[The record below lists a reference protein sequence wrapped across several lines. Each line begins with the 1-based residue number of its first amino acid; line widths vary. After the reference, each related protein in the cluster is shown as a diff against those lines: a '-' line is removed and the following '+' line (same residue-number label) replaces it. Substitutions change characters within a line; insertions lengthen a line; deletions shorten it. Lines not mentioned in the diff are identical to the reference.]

1 MTAEGKAA
9 VAGAG
14 GQPPQ
19 SVPEPKMLG
28 KYQIEKRIGAG
39 GMGTVYL
46 AKDTQLKRVVALK
59 VLPQDKAQNPTL
71 VKRFRAEAQ
80 AAAQLRHNNI
90 VAVYDTGEDDG
101 YLFIAMEYVEGQ
113 DLFELV
119 QKRGV
124 TPVKRSIEIIKQ
136 VAAALQHAFE
146 QNIVHRD
153 IKPSN
158 LLIRRDGVVKLTD
171 LGLARSIDDT
181 LETNITRAG
190 TTVGTVDYMSPEQAR
205 SSKAADIRSDLY
217 SLGCTWYQMLTGEPP
232 FPEGSMTNKLQA
244 HAIKPAPDPRDKNPN
259 VPEGLTAVLQRLMA
273 KKPEDRYQT
282 PADLLEDLARSSLS
296 TANISR
302 EIFGD
307 LSDYNQKT
315 VGPGGRPSRS
325 VEDDDDDAEVEDD
338 GYYDDEKY
346 SDQRTPDEVLT
357 PSRRNT
363 KNVARETNGADQAET
378 RSAPRSRPSQD
389 DPDEAE
395 EENEAEPVRRKKPK
409 GTKAAENDS
418 DDSDSRRAKVRAHR
432 DDDGGD
438 DESADNEP
446 ARQKR
451 QKATKFVD
459 DESESGANRSSS
471 KSKAGKESKLDCRPT
486 EESSGKNKSQK
497 PLPPKREAV
506 QEAVEVQHKG
516 LNAETIKYL
525 GAICGLIVVI
535 AGLGYLIASFS
546 GGVGFD
552 SNPYAAPAPGQSK
565 SEQLAAA
572 SGQVDPAVKKPE
584 PEAPVN
590 TANANPT
597 SQKPA
602 TVQPDFDVEAL
613 PQWAAKD
620 VEPSSSTVLT
630 VGPGAKTATHFTSLD
645 EVLPTIPDAGGIV
658 KLLGS
663 GPFPMTYFE
672 TARLK
677 RLVLMA
683 ASVAERPVII
693 IKPSDLTGTGG
704 IKLSEGQ
711 LEVRGVHFALDRN
724 QFPNG
729 AKMLEVV
736 DGGLLVHQS
745 SFTANGPDTV
755 ATTAMVI
762 SSTYD
767 NSSVWRIQPNV
778 FLDQVTVR
786 GDGLKGLAI
795 QRANVDA
802 VVRDSL
808 LATGSAA
815 AIELTGFLTTGVAD
829 VVLHKPRRIVRLI
842 RSTVFSRRGAF
853 DASSSSEA
861 GGKPPR
867 TDIVILDSLC
877 CAQGAAENSALLVA
891 TRWPQI
897 SSTTESWLTR
907 MKWVSRGSLYLGY
920 EQLVDLGPSLF
931 KVNDATQWQRVW
943 NAKYDTRQFHK
954 LTFPDNEPADLSAL
968 SPLDFDVSALTYRE
982 IKAGN
987 GDLPGCPVS
996 KLILPDAALQQRGAA
1011 LALRPQ
1017 IPASILKPTEP
1028 ASTRKID
1035 LKKQD
1040 LGLILSNTEWPSGT
1054 LFEASGG
1061 GICQMSPA
1069 KIDGKSV
1076 RIVFRQTE
1084 GLPLK
1089 LQPKTG
1095 EGKAPESDALFS
1107 ITRGTLE
1114 LTNAVLEGSL
1124 TPKLSTP
1131 PWLIKSTNASVVL
1144 NGCRLQGSEVD
1155 GLHQKGL
1162 IRWITTEQPSKLPE
1176 PPVLFCRDSYLTG
1189 ACCGIS
1195 VEAGSGSV
1203 VLRNSIVAMRGDA
1216 LDLRPIRVGNEL
1228 LTSIDADH
1236 VTFSATGAVLRV
1248 EAAAGNDEPVTSPMR
1263 VFMDNCAMVPPLAF
1277 KAGEAEG
1284 ATLLKCVGP
1293 VLEQKQL
1300 DWWGISNGVAKEI
1313 VRFLQ
1318 RDADSPAAS
1327 LTGLA
1332 VWQQSWGKSNDIR
1345 LLTGDRGVYLARVL
1359 PNKWKELRPTSFE
1372 LDKSSQAAT
1381 WASGG
1386 KPIGANLRSVEES
1399 SVAKKAGAEP
1409 AGPKPAT
1416 TGTKPATTTP
1426 ATKKNVGF

>member
-1 MTAEGKAA
+1 MTADGKAA

-14 GQPPQ
+14 GQPSQP
-19 SVPEPKMLG
+19 VPELKKLG

-46 AKDTQLKRVVALK
+46 ARDTQLKRVVALK
-59 VLPQDKAQNPTL
+59 VLAQDKAQNPTL
-71 VKRFRAEAQ
+71 VKRFKAEAQ
-80 AAAQLRHNNI
+80 AAAQLRHNGI

-119 QKRGV
+119 QKRGI

-136 VAAALQHAFE
+136 VAAALQHAYE

-171 LGLARSIDDT
+171 LGLARSVDDT

-205 SSKAADIRSDLY
+205 NSKAADIRSDLY

-282 PADLLEDLARSSLS
+282 PAELLEDLARSSLS

-307 LSDYNQKT
+307 LSDYDQKT
-315 VGPGGRPSRS
+315 VGRGGKQSS
-325 VEDDDDDAEVEDD
+325 HDDDDAEEEDD
-338 GYYDDEKY
+338 GYFDDEKY
-346 SDQRTPDEVLT
+346 SAQRTPDEVPA
-357 PSRRNT
+357 PSRRKS
-363 KNVARETNGADQAET
+363 KNAARDTSGEDQAET
-378 RSAPRSRPSQD
+378 RSTPRSRPRQD
-389 DPDEAE
+389 DPDEVE
-395 EENEAEPVRRKKPK
+395 EEDEAAPVRRKKPK
-409 GTKAAENDS
+409 AAANDS
-418 DDSDSRRAKVRAHR
+418 DDSDARRGTARSRATR
-432 DDDGGD
+432 DDDD
-438 DESADNEP
+438 EDESPDSEP

-451 QKATKFVD
+451 PKATKFVD
-459 DESESGANRSSS
+459 DESGSNRSSS
-471 KSKAGKESKLDCRPT
+471 KSKGGRDSKPDSRPAD
-486 EESSGKNKSQK
+486 ESSGKSKSHK
-497 PLPPKREAV
+497 PLPPKRDAV
-506 QEAVEVQHKG
+506 PVAVNADRKG
-516 LNAETIKYL
+516 INAETIKYL
-525 GAICGLIVVI
+525 GIICGVIVVV

-546 GGVGFD
+546 GGIGSD

-565 SEQLAAA
+565 AEQLAAA
-572 SGQVDPAVKKPE
+572 SGQVDPNAKKPE
-584 PEAPVN
+584 PEAPV
-590 TANANPT
+590 TVAPT
-597 SQKPA
+597 TPTPPKPA
-602 TVQPDFDVEAL
+602 APQPDFDVEAL

-620 VEPSSSTVLT
+620 VEPSGTTVFT
-630 VGPGAKTATHFTSLD
+630 VGPGAKTATHFASLD

-683 ASVAERPVII
+683 ASVAERPMIS

-729 AKMLEVV
+729 AKMIEVV

-755 ATTAMVI
+755 ATTAMVV

-767 NSSVWRIQPNV
+767 NSSAWRIPPNV
-778 FLDQVTVR
+778 ILDQVTVR

-815 AIELTGFLTTGVAD
+815 AIELSGFLTPGIAD

-842 RSTVFSRRGAF
+842 RSTVFSRHAAF
-853 DASSSSEA
+853 DASSSSDA

-877 CAQGAAENSALLVA
+877 CAQGATENSALLMA
-891 TRWPQI
+891 GSWPQV
-897 SSTTESWLTR
+897 SSNTTESWLTR
-907 MKWVSRGSLYLGY
+907 MKWISRGSLYLGF
-920 EQLVDLGPSLF
+920 EQLIDLGPSRF

-943 NAKYDTRQFHK
+943 SAKYDTRQFHK
-954 LTFPDNEPADLSAL
+954 LAFPDHEPSDLSAL

-987 GDLPGCPVS
+987 GNLPGCPVS
-996 KLILPDAALQQRGAA
+996 KLMVPDAALQQRGAV

-1017 IPASILKPTEP
+1017 IPASILKPLEA
-1028 ASTRKID
+1028 ASTRKVD

-1040 LGLILSNTEWPSGT
+1040 LGLILTNTEWPSGT
-1054 LFEASGG
+1054 VFEASGG
-1061 GICQMSPA
+1061 GVCQMSPA

-1076 RIVFRQTE
+1076 RIVFRQSD

-1095 EGKAPESDALFS
+1095 EGKAPDAAALFS

-1131 PWLIKSTNASVVL
+1131 PWLIQSTDATVVL

-1155 GLHQKGL
+1155 GPHQQGL
-1162 IRWITTEQPSKLPE
+1162 IRFTTSVQPSALPE
-1176 PPVLFCRDSYLTG
+1176 PPLLFCRDSYLTG
-1189 ACCGIS
+1189 FCCGIR
-1195 VEAGSGSV
+1195 VEAGSGNV
-1203 VLRNSIVAMRGDA
+1203 VLRNSILAMRGDA
-1216 LDLRPIRVGNEL
+1216 LDLRPIRIGSEL
-1228 LTSIDADH
+1228 PTVIDADH
-1236 VTFSATGAVLRV
+1236 VTFSASGAVVRV
-1248 EAAAGNDEPVTSPMR
+1248 EAASGNEGPVTSPMR
-1263 VFMDNCAMVPPLAF
+1263 LFLDNCVIAPPLTF
-1277 KAGEAEG
+1277 KQGEADG

-1300 DWWGISNGVAKEI
+1300 DWWGFSNGVAKEV
-1313 VRFLQ
+1313 VRFLH
-1318 RDADSPAAS
+1318 REPESPDAAAQG
-1327 LTGLA
+1327 GLA
-1332 VWQQSWGKSNDIR
+1332 AWRQTWGKSNDIK
-1345 LLTGDRGVYLARVL
+1345 LLTGDRGVYLVRVL
-1359 PNKWKELRPTSFE
+1359 PNKWKDLRPTSFE

-1381 WASGG
+1381 WAAGG
-1386 KPIGANLRSVEES
+1386 KPIGANLRGVEES

-1409 AGPKPAT
+1409 AVSKPT
-1416 TGTKPATTTP
+1416 TAGTKPAPTP
-1426 ATKKNVGF
+1426 PTTKKNVGF

>member
-1 MTAEGKAA
+1 MTADGKAA

-14 GQPPQ
+14 AGGQPSQP
-19 SVPEPKMLG
+19 VTELKKLG

-46 AKDTQLKRVVALK
+46 ARDTQLKRIVALK

-71 VKRFRAEAQ
+71 VKRFKAEAQ

-90 VAVYDTGEDDG
+90 VGVYDTGEDDG

-119 QKRGV
+119 QKRGII
-124 TPVKRSIEIIKQ
+124 PVKRSIEIIKQ

-205 SSKAADIRSDLY
+205 NSKAADIRSDLY

-259 VPEGLTAVLQRLMA
+259 VPEGLTAVIQRMMA

-282 PADLLEDLARSSLS
+282 PADLLEDLARLSLS

-307 LSDYNQKT
+307 LSDYDQKT
-315 VGPGGRPSRS
+315 VGHGGKQSS
-325 VEDDDDDAEVEDD
+325 SDDEDADEEDD

-346 SDQRTPDEVLT
+346 SAQKTPDEVPT
-357 PSRRNT
+357 PSQRKP
-363 KNVARETNGADQAET
+363 KNAARDTGDQNHAET
-378 RSAPRSRPSQD
+378 RSTPRSRPRQD
-389 DPDEAE
+389 DPDSDEVENDKVEA
-395 EENEAEPVRRKKPK
+395 APVRRKKPK
-409 GTKAAENDS
+409 AAQNDS
-418 DDSDSRRAKVRAHR
+418 DDSDSRRGTVRARAAR
-432 DDDGGD
+432 DVDD
-438 DESADNEP
+438 DESADSEP

-451 QKATKFVD
+451 PKVVD
-459 DESESGANRSSS
+459 DESGSNRSSS
-471 KSKAGKESKLDCRPT
+471 KPKSGRESKPDSRPA
-486 EESSGKNKSQK
+486 EDSSGKSKSHK
-497 PLPPKREAV
+497 PLPPKRDAAPVAV
-506 QEAVEVQHKG
+506 DADRKG
-516 LNAETIKYL
+516 INAETIKYL
-525 GAICGLIVVI
+525 GIICGVIVVV
-535 AGLGYLIASFS
+535 AGVGYLIAAFS
-546 GGVGFD
+546 GGIGSE

-565 SEQLAAA
+565 AEQLAAA
-572 SGQVDPAVKKPE
+572 SGQLDPNANKKTE
-584 PEAPVN
+584 PEAPV
-590 TANANPT
+590 TVTPT
-597 SQKPA
+597 PPKPA
-602 TVQPDFDVEAL
+602 APQPDFDVEAL

-620 VEPSSSTVLT
+620 VEPSSTTVLT
-630 VGPGAKTATHFTSLD
+630 VGPGAKTATHFASLD
-645 EVLPTIPDAGGIV
+645 DVLPTIPDAGGIV
-658 KLLGS
+658 KLLGA

-683 ASVAERPVII
+683 ASVAERPVIL
-693 IKPSDLTGTGG
+693 IKSSDLAGTGG

-711 LEVRGVHFALDRN
+711 LEVRGVHFVLDRN

-755 ATTAMVI
+755 ATTAIVV

-767 NSSVWRIQPNV
+767 NSSAWRIPPNV
-778 FLDQVTVR
+778 LLDQVTVR

-815 AIELTGFLTTGVAD
+815 AIEFTGFLTPGVAD
-829 VVLHKPRRIVRLI
+829 VVTHKPRRIVRLI
-842 RSTVFSRRGAF
+842 RSTVFSRRSVF
-853 DASSSSEA
+853 DASSSTDA

-877 CAQGAAENSALLVA
+877 CAQGATENSALLLA
-891 TRWPQI
+891 ARWPQV

-907 MKWVSRGSLYLGY
+907 MKWVSRGSLYLGF

-943 NAKYDTRQFHK
+943 SAKYDTRQFHK
-954 LTFPDNEPADLSAL
+954 LSFPDDDPSDLSTL
-968 SPLDFDVSALTYRE
+968 SPLVFDVSALTYRE
-982 IKAGN
+982 VKAGN

-996 KLILPDAALQQRGAA
+996 KLMVPDAALQQRGAV

-1017 IPASILKPTEP
+1017 IPASILKPVEA
-1028 ASTRKID
+1028 ASTRKVD

-1040 LGLILSNTEWPSGT
+1040 LGLILTNTEWPSGT

-1061 GICQMSPA
+1061 GLCQMSPA
-1069 KIDGKSV
+1069 KIDGKSL
-1076 RIVFRQTE
+1076 RIVFRQTD

-1095 EGKAPESDALFS
+1095 EGKAPDAAALFS

-1131 PWLIKSTNASVVL
+1131 PWLIQSTDATVVL
-1144 NGCRLQGSEVD
+1144 NGCRLHGSEVD
-1155 GLHQKGL
+1155 GQHQQGL
-1162 IRWITTEQPSKLPE
+1162 IRFTTSAQPSALPE
-1176 PPVLFCRDSYLTG
+1176 PPLLFCRDSYLTG
-1189 ACCGIS
+1189 FCCGIR
-1195 VEAGSGSV
+1195 VEAGSGNV
-1203 VLRNSIVAMRGDA
+1203 VLRNSIFAMRGDA
-1216 LDLRPIRVGNEL
+1216 LDLRPMRVGNEL
-1228 LTSIDADH
+1228 PTLIDADH
-1236 VTFSATGAVLRV
+1236 VTFSASGAVVRV
-1248 EAAAGNDEPVTSPMR
+1248 EAASGNEGPVTSPMR
-1263 VFMDNCAMVPPLAF
+1263 LFLDNCAIAPPLTF
-1277 KAGEAEG
+1277 KQGEADG

-1300 DWWGISNGVAKEI
+1300 DWWGLSNGVAKEV
-1313 VRFLQ
+1313 VRFLH
-1318 RDADSPAAS
+1318 REPESPDAAAQS
-1327 LTGLA
+1327 GLA
-1332 VWQQSWGKSNDIR
+1332 AWRRTWGKSNDIK
-1345 LLTGDRGVYLARVL
+1345 LLTGDRGVYLVRVL
-1359 PNKWKELRPTSFE
+1359 PNKWKDLRPTSFE
-1372 LDKSSQAAT
+1372 LDKSAQATT
-1381 WASGG
+1381 WAAGG
-1386 KPIGANLRSVEES
+1386 KPIGANLRSVEDS

-1409 AGPKPAT
+1409 AVSKPAT
-1416 TGTKPATTTP
+1416 AGTKPAPTAP

>member
-1 MTAEGKAA
+1 MTADGKAA

-19 SVPEPKMLG
+19 SVLEPKMLG

-59 VLPQDKAQNPTL
+59 VLAQDKAQNPTL

-101 YLFIAMEYVEGQ
+101 YLYIAMEYVEGQ

-205 SSKAADIRSDLY
+205 NSKAADIRSDLY

-307 LSDYNQKT
+307 LSDYDQQT
-315 VGPGGRPSRS
+315 VGRGGRPSPG
-325 VEDDDDDAEVEDD
+325 VEDDDDAEVEDD

-346 SDQRTPDEVLT
+346 SAQRTPDEVPT
-357 PSRRNT
+357 PSRRKA
-363 KNVARETNGADQAET
+363 KNAARDTSGEDQAET
-378 RSAPRSRPSQD
+378 RSAPRSRPRQD
-389 DPDEAE
+389 DPDEVEDDDE
-395 EENEAEPVRRKKPK
+395 EAAPVRRKKPK
-409 GTKAAENDS
+409 AAQNDS
-418 DDSDSRRAKVRAHR
+418 EDSDSRRGAVRSRATR
-432 DDDGGD
+432 DDDD
-438 DESADNEP
+438 DESSGSEP

-451 QKATKFVD
+451 PKVTKFVD
-459 DESESGANRSSS
+459 DESGANRSSS
-471 KSKAGKESKLDCRPT
+471 KLKGGRETKSDSRPA
-486 EESSGKNKSQK
+486 EESSGKNKSHK

-506 QEAVEVQHKG
+506 QEADQAEHKG

-565 SEQLAAA
+565 SEQLATA
-572 SGQVDPAVKKPE
+572 SGQADSAAKKLE
-584 PEAPVN
+584 PEAPVIV
-590 TANANPT
+590 ANANPT
-597 SQKPA
+597 PQKPA
-602 TVQPDFDVEAL
+602 TLQPDFDVEAL

-693 IKPSDLTGTGG
+693 IRPSDLTGTGG

-795 QRANVDA
+795 QRVNVDA

-815 AIELTGFLTTGVAD
+815 AIELTGFLTPGVAD

-842 RSTVFSRRGAF
+842 RTTVFSRRGAF

-907 MKWVSRGSLYLGY
+907 MKWVSRGSLYLGF

-954 LTFPDNEPADLSAL
+954 LTFPDHEPADLSAL

-996 KLILPDAALQQRGAA
+996 KLMVPDAALQQRGAA
-1011 LALRPQ
+1011 LALRPP

-1040 LGLILSNTEWPSGT
+1040 LGLILSHTDWPSGT

-1061 GICQMSPA
+1061 GVCQMSPA

-1089 LQPKTG
+1089 LQSKTG
-1095 EGKAPESDALFS
+1095 EGKAPDAAALFS
-1107 ITRGTLE
+1107 IARGTLE

-1131 PWLIKSTNASVVL
+1131 PWLIQSTDGSVVL
-1144 NGCRLQGSEVD
+1144 NGCRLQGSETD
-1155 GLHQKGL
+1155 GPHQQGL
-1162 IRWITTEQPSKLPE
+1162 IRWVTTAQPSKLPE

-1189 ACCGIS
+1189 ACCGIR

-1216 LDLRPIRVGNEL
+1216 LDLRPIRVGSEL

-1236 VTFSATGAVLRV
+1236 VTFSASGAVIRV
-1248 EAAAGNDEPVTSPMR
+1248 EAAAGNEEPVTSPMR
-1263 VFMDNCAMVPPLAF
+1263 LFLDNCAMVPPLAF

-1318 RDADSPAAS
+1318 RDADSPAAA

-1332 VWQQSWGKSNDIR
+1332 AWQQSWGKSNDIR
-1345 LLTGDRGVYLARVL
+1345 LLTGDRGVYLVRVL

-1399 SVAKKAGAEP
+1399 SVAKKAGTEP
-1409 AGPKPAT
+1409 AGSKPAT
-1416 TGTKPATTTP
+1416 AGTKAAPTKPATTTP